1 MEKLTGQ
8 SRERSKRINLGR
20 VIHNPPTSN
29 ITKLTLPTRLEANV
43 AIIAACIP
51 TLKPLSKLFS
61 STFVSIRQRYPRRSG
76 YISQTENDQ
85 PLQDI
90 KPSRPSRFSCANA
103 KPSNS
108 TSERSSVGSQ
118 DPNVIKKKT
127 EVHMTVSDEE
137 EQLGGAEHDYS
148 VFPTSREAFF

>member
-1 MEKLTGQ
+1 MEKLTSQ
-8 SRERSKRINLGR
+8 SRERSGRVSLGR
-20 VIHNPPTSN
+20 VIHDPPTSK

-61 STFVSIRQRYPRRSG
+61 STFVSIRRYTRRNW

-103 KPSNS
+103 NPSNS

-118 DPNVIKKKT
+118 DSNVIKKKM
-127 EVHMTVSDEE
+127 EVHMTISDEE
-137 EQLGGAEHDYS
+137 EQLGGAEHDDS
-148 VFPTSREAFF
+148 VIPTSREAFF